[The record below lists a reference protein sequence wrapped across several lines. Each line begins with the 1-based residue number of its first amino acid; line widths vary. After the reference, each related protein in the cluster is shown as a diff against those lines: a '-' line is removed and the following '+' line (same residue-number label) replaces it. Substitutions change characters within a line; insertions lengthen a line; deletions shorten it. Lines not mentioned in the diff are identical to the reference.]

1 MLEFKKTHGLEGSIT
16 SSFAITND
24 GLTMVVTRFIDNK
37 GFRLV
42 FKLDGTIGGLGT
54 KVNSVCEM
62 SNGDFKEFSLIQFA
76 DVITQEEYYAI

>member
-1 MLEFKKTHGLEGSIT
+1 MLEFKKVDSN
-16 SSFAITND
+16 FAITND

-62 SNGDFKEFSLIQFA
+62 SNSDFKEFSLIQFA
-76 DVITQEEYYAI
+76 REEGYAI